1 MIDQDYVE
9 LLSRTPPS
17 GDVLE
22 WTFSTRLFA
31 SAFAGL
37 LVGTPALC
45 TILHLSGVSDGDSDL
60 RHGGVDFRVPTLTLL
75 GENSPVRAVFTAG
88 FHLAAVFALPLFWCV
103 RLAHHQ
109 RLQARTGIARYDQ
122 DADGARRWVEGAWVS
137 GALGAAFLFLSASV
151 PGDRGGSFSL
161 QGIAHAVFF
170 ITAGLGMVGQA
181 ACTVAATCKARR
193 VFVVS
198 DADLVSFRRK
208 KWLSVAMVLSC
219 VSAAVSVIL
228 LEVLVDRRSGAVTSA
243 DVVGNSSQSAGAMPA
258 DTGTRE
264 AFTSGLSGMGG
275 RDCDEEWCYS
285 RSTLALWE
293 WVFLLLE
300 TGFCVALRHDLA
312 LSTGGVG
319 VDSFVL

>member
-1 MIDQDYVE
+1 M
-9 LLSRTPPS
+9 
-17 GDVLE
+17 
-22 WTFSTRLFA
+22 
-31 SAFAGL
+31 
-37 LVGTPALC
+37 
-45 TILHLSGVSDGDSDL
+45 
-60 RHGGVDFRVPTLTLL
+60 
-75 GENSPVRAVFTAG
+75 
-88 FHLAAVFALPLFWCV
+88 
-103 RLAHHQ
+103 
-109 RLQARTGIARYDQ
+109 
-122 DADGARRWVEGAWVS
+122 
-137 GALGAAFLFLSASV
+137 
-151 PGDRGGSFSL
+151 
-161 QGIAHAVFF
+161 
-170 ITAGLGMVGQA
+170 
-181 ACTVAATCKARR
+181 
-193 VFVVS
+193 VS

-228 LEVLVDRRSGAVTSA
+228 LEMLVDRRSGAVTSA